1 MFSFREIYF
10 SWAAWLVPIFF
21 CVPVMAEKKL
31 TVGAVY
37 LDTQGYYAGVKKGIQ
52 DAAKNSGVHVQ
63 LIETNVQGDIA
74 KEGGFID
81 TLIARKVDAIILSA
95 VSEAGSAKNV
105 SRAAAANI
113 PVICYNTCLSKKN
126 IDKYV
131 TSYLVGD
138 PFAFGTQLGNIAAD
152 YFVANKISAPKI
164 GVINCEA
171 FEVCK
176 KRRLGFESV
185 LLKRLPK
192 AQVVANQEGT
202 SLDKSI
208 SVAERILIANK
219 DIDAFMGESGGAT
232 LGAVKAV
239 RNQRKIGKVVVF
251 GADMTTE
258 IAQALQDNKV
268 LKGIVDISGKKM
280 GGAVFMQTVAVIN
293 GKKSGEKIIPMPIDS
308 YRNGNDASQ
317 WLRTHVDGLP

>member
-1 MFSFREIYF
+1 MSLVRKIYF
-10 SWAAWLVPIFF
+10 LWMACLMSIFI
-21 CVPVMAEKKL
+21 CLPVMAEKKL
-31 TVGAVY
+31 TIGAVY

-52 DAAKNSGVHVQ
+52 DAAKQSGVKIQ

-74 KEGGFID
+74 REGGFID
-81 TLIARKVDAIILSA
+81 TLVARKVDAIILSA
-95 VSEAGSAKNV
+95 VSESGSVKSI

-113 PVICYNTCLSKKN
+113 PVICYNTCLSKNN

-131 TSYLVGD
+131 ASYLVGD
-138 PFAFGTQLGNIAAD
+138 PFAFGEQLGNVAVD

-164 GVINCEA
+164 AIINCEA

-176 KRRLGFESV
+176 QRRRGFEAV

-192 AQVVANQEGT
+192 TQVLANQEGT

-208 SVAERILIANK
+208 SVAEKVLIANK

-239 RNQRKIGKVVVF
+239 RNQRMTGKVVVF
-251 GADMTTE
+251 GADMTIE
-258 IAQALQDNKV
+258 IAQALQENKI

-280 GGAVFMQTVAVIN
+280 GEAVFAQTVAIIN
-293 GKKSGEKIIPMPIDS
+293 GQRGSGKVIPVSIDS
-308 YRNGNDASQ
+308 YRSANDAKQ
-317 WLRTHVDGLP
+317 WLRTHLDGLP